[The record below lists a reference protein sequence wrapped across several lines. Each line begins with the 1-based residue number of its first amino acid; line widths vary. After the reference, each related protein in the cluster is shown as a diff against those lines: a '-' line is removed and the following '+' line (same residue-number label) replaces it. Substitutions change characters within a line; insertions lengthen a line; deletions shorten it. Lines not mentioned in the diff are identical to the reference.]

1 MKNGLHSGGLN
12 PRPISHESFTL
23 TTRPWLI
30 AQTRCCLLWQLIF
43 VLVCESYKDIL
54 LKYMKIMKGVRIYA
68 IVLVC
73 ERLAGFDRTSAWTVR
88 VFLPRPLRSTEPM
101 HENAIPKDPFS
112 RGKNDSS
119 SSVATRRWGIFR
131 RRFVETQKR
140 SCSRTGQT
148 ILCHSRRSGW
158 SSFVLKFFFT
168 FSFKLQTSNV
178 KRS

>member
-1 MKNGLHSGGLN
+1 MSYLRELFSHFSK
-12 PRPISHESFTL
+12 PISNL
-23 TTRPWLI
+23 WLFVTFI
-30 AQTRCCLLWQLIF
+30 FHCFSMWKLKRYIVEVFERC
-43 VLVCESYKDIL
+43 KDL
-54 LKYMKIMKGVRIYA
+54 FNA
-68 IVLVC
+68 SIVLVC
-73 ERLAGFDRTSAWTVR
+73 ERVAGFDRTSAWTVR

-140 SCSRTGQT
+140 SCSRAGQT

-158 SSFVLKFFFT
+158 SSFFLKFFFT
-168 FSFKLQTSNV
+168 FSFKLQTSISLLT
-178 KRS
+178 R